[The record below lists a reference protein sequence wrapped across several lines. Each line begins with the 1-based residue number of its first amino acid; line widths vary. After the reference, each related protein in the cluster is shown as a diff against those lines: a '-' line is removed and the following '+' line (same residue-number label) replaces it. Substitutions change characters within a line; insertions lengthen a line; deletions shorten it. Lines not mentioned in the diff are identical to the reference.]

1 MDNDEVRVNCGQCN
15 MEFTEGDS
23 KDPKS
28 SSAGRSIATTGGENT
43 EKNGGNDRKEPGNP
57 EGDVSYIIV
66 TVMLTIAVCFLALV
80 AYAVY
85 KLLPLPSDISG
96 GIATIVVL
104 VLVIVIYWLRRH
116 VFRFIKWLNYKLIS
130 NRTVHHK

>member
-15 MEFTEGDS
+15 MEFAESDS
-23 KDPKS
+23 KDQES
-28 SSAGRSIATTGGENT
+28 SSTERSIAPTGVANM
-43 EKNGGNDRKEPGNP
+43 EKTRGNDRKELRNP

-85 KLLPLPSDISG
+85 KLLPLPSDVSG
-96 GIATIVVL
+96 GIATTVVL

-130 NRTVHHK
+130 NKTVHHK

>member
-1 MDNDEVRVNCGQCN
+1 MDNDKVRVNCGQCN
-15 MEFTEGDS
+15 MEFAEGDS

-28 SSAGRSIATTGGENT
+28 NSAERSIVTTVVENT
-43 EKNGGNDRKEPGNP
+43 EKTGGNDRKEPENL

-66 TVMLTIAVCFLALV
+66 TVVLTIAVCLLALV

-96 GIATIVVL
+96 GIATTVVL
-104 VLVIVIYWLRRH
+104 VLVIVVYWQRRH

-130 NRTVHHK
+130 NKTVHHK